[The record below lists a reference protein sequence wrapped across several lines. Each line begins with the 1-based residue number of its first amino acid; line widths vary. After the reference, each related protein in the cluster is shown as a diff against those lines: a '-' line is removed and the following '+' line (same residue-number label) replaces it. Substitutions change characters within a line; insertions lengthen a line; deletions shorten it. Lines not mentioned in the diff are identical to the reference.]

1 MTKSTLFRPLSHAL
15 LCAAALPMLAAVCAG
30 PATAQTIE
38 GAGSSKV
45 MMFDRPPSVDE
56 LREVVAPEP
65 KIRTRSIEIIGGA
78 AGAAAKR
85 PRPVDEINYAVPATQ
100 PAAPQPAPQQ
110 AAQPSAQSADMQQP
124 DAEPATQPNT
134 RPSRPAKRHRQEAR
148 HESQSAR
155 PAAEPAVAAVPE
167 PAAAP
172 QAFGFRINFALNS
185 AEIPADSAS
194 YIDAVGSLMAEDPS
208 LALTVEGHTDAS
220 GSLAYN
226 MLLSQRR
233 AVSVGEYLVRVHRID
248 PKRITVNGKGPATPI
263 AADPYDGRNRRVEF
277 KPTH

>member
-1 MTKSTLFRPLSHAL
+1 MTKSALLSHAL

-30 PATAQTIE
+30 PAPAQTVE
-38 GAGSSKV
+38 GSGPSRV

-85 PRPVDEINYAVPATQ
+85 PRPVDEINYGVPA
-100 PAAPQPAPQQ
+100 AAPP
-110 AAQPSAQSADMQQP
+110 AAQPDVQPGAQP
-124 DAEPATQPNT
+124 TPN
-134 RPSRPAKRHRQEAR
+134 RPAPRRHRQEAKQEVR
-148 HESQSAR
+148 QEAR
-155 PAAEPAVAAVPE
+155 ADQPAAEPAAAPIAVPE
-167 PAAAP
+167 
-172 QAFGFRINFALNS
+172 AFGFRINFALNS
-185 AEIPADSAS
+185 AEIPAESAS
-194 YIDAVGSLMAEDPS
+194 YIDSVGSLMKEDPS

-248 PKRITVNGKGPATPI
+248 PKRITVDGKGPATPI

-277 KPTH
+277 KPIH

>member
-1 MTKSTLFRPLSHAL
+1 MTKSALLSHAL

-30 PATAQTIE
+30 PAPAQTVE
-38 GAGSSKV
+38 GSGPSRV

-85 PRPVDEINYAVPATQ
+85 PRPVDEINYGVPA
-100 PAAPQPAPQQ
+100 AAPP
-110 AAQPSAQSADMQQP
+110 AAQPDIQP
-124 DAEPATQPNT
+124 DVQPGAQPTPN
-134 RPSRPAKRHRQEAR
+134 RPAPRRHRQEAKQEVR
-148 HESQSAR
+148 QEAR
-155 PAAEPAVAAVPE
+155 ADQPAAEPAAAPIAVPE
-167 PAAAP
+167 
-172 QAFGFRINFALNS
+172 AFGFRINFALNS
-185 AEIPADSAS
+185 AEIPAESAS
-194 YIDAVGSLMAEDPS
+194 YIDSVGSLMKEDPS

-248 PKRITVNGKGPATPI
+248 PKRITVDGKGPATPI

-277 KPTH
+277 KPIH

>member
-1 MTKSTLFRPLSHAL
+1 MTKSALLSHAL

-30 PATAQTIE
+30 PAPAQTVE
-38 GAGSSKV
+38 GSGPSKV
-45 MMFDRPPSVDE
+45 MMFDRPPSLDE

-85 PRPVDEINYAVPATQ
+85 PRPVDEINYGVPA
-100 PAAPQPAPQQ
+100 AAPP
-110 AAQPSAQSADMQQP
+110 AAQPDVQP
-124 DAEPATQPNT
+124 DVQPGAQPTPN
-134 RPSRPAKRHRQEAR
+134 RPAPRRHRQEAKQEVR
-148 HESQSAR
+148 QEAR
-155 PAAEPAVAAVPE
+155 ADQPAAEPAAAPIAVPE
-167 PAAAP
+167 
-172 QAFGFRINFALNS
+172 AFGFRINFALNS
-185 AEIPADSAS
+185 AEIPAESAS
-194 YIDAVGSLMAEDPS
+194 YIDSVGSLMKEDPS

-248 PKRITVNGKGPATPI
+248 PKRIIVDGKGPATPI

-277 KPTH
+277 KPIH

>member
-1 MTKSTLFRPLSHAL
+1 MTKSALLSHAL

-30 PATAQTIE
+30 PAPAQTVE
-38 GAGSSKV
+38 GSGPSKV
-45 MMFDRPPSVDE
+45 MMFDRPPSLDE

-85 PRPVDEINYAVPATQ
+85 PRPVDEINYAVPAAAPAAAPPSVQPEVQPDVQPIAQ
-100 PAAPQPAPQQ
+100 PA
-110 AAQPSAQSADMQQP
+110 
-124 DAEPATQPNT
+124 
-134 RPSRPAKRHRQEAR
+134 PSRPAPRRHRQEAKQEVR
-148 HESQSAR
+148 QEAR
-155 PAAEPAVAAVPE
+155 AEQPAAEPAAGTPD
-167 PAAAP
+167 PAP

-185 AEIPADSAS
+185 TEIPAESAS
-194 YIDAVGSLMAEDPS
+194 YIDSVGSLMTEDPS

-248 PKRITVNGKGPATPI
+248 PKRITVDGKGPVTPI